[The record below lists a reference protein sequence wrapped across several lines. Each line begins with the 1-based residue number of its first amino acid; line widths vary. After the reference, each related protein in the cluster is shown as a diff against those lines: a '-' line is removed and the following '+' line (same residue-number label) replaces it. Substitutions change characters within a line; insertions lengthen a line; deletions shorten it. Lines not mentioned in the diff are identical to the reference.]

1 MWELNPI
8 INVIHKTATM
18 KNIKLNVFNLLKE
31 LRKSSYEFIP
41 NWSNLNYWFPRE
53 FISVLSKAWGFVHSL
68 DDEIKYIFLIP
79 LIKTTKYFSYCD
91 EKLHKLYKSKY
102 SKRKI
107 EKLLKEDWE
116 NQFYYMLEKEINI
129 LLKKIYEY
137 NLLKPKEVNYKI
149 KSGIDTIEEKLD
161 SEVNIPIT
169 SPPYLQAQEYIRS
182 TKLELFWLGY
192 EESYIRNLTKK
203 EIPYRA
209 INKIKIYSEK
219 YYEFR
224 DKINEKHLKDLYDR
238 YFNAL
243 LQVFSNFSEKV
254 KDYMFIFVGQAKI
267 RGVPIPIDDII
278 IEHLRTFDWIHEIT
292 FIDKIVSRFMFQ
304 TKINQDSRIK
314 TEHLVVLKRK

>member
-1 MWELNPI
+1 VLKSHIQNGFEYELWELNPI

-41 NWSNLNYWFPRE
+41 NWSNLNYWFPKE
-53 FISVLSKAWGFVHSL
+53 FISVLS

-192 EESYIRNLTKK
+192 EESYIRNLKSTMNL
-203 EIPYRA
+203 EI
-209 INKIKIYSEK
+209 K
-219 YYEFR
+219 
-224 DKINEKHLKDLYDR
+224 
-238 YFNAL
+238 
-243 LQVFSNFSEKV
+243 
-254 KDYMFIFVGQAKI
+254 
-267 RGVPIPIDDII
+267 
-278 IEHLRTFDWIHEIT
+278 
-292 FIDKIVSRFMFQ
+292 
-304 TKINQDSRIK
+304 
-314 TEHLVVLKRK
+314 

>member
-41 NWSNLNYWFPRE
+41 NWSNLNYWFPKE
-53 FISVLSKAWGFVHSL
+53 FISVLS

-116 NQFYYMLEKEINI
+116 NQFYY
-129 LLKKIYEY
+129 

-149 KSGIDTIEEKLD
+149 KSGINTIEEKLD
-161 SEVNIPIT
+161 SEVNISLLHHPLIYKLKNT
-169 SPPYLQAQEYIRS
+169 SDQ
-182 TKLELFWLGY
+182 
-192 EESYIRNLTKK
+192 RNW
-203 EIPYRA
+203 
-209 INKIKIYSEK
+209 SC
-219 YYEFR
+219 F
-224 DKINEKHLKDLYDR
+224 
-238 YFNAL
+238 
-243 LQVFSNFSEKV
+243 
-254 KDYMFIFVGQAKI
+254 G
-267 RGVPIPIDDII
+267 
-278 IEHLRTFDWIHEIT
+278 
-292 FIDKIVSRFMFQ
+292 
-304 TKINQDSRIK
+304 
-314 TEHLVVLKRK
+314 